1 MLNSQIDFSFFEK
14 TELKLIFRKL
24 NREAKFRYSIF
35 LQILTIALLV
45 TSFSSLAL
53 LFHVLILNQKNFISI
68 NLLLFSLNSHLLI
81 YYLLLNLKTL
91 QYSFLRH
98 YLDSAQYKKSK
109 EIVLLNSPAFMLLT
123 KNRRL
128 NPIASGI
135 ISNTTQ
141 QELSVVETLISDQ
154 YRGTVRQLLDIA
166 QKV

>member
-1 MLNSQIDFSFFEK
+1 MLNSQLDFTFFEK
-14 TELKLIFRKL
+14 SELKLIFRKL

-45 TSFSSLAL
+45 TGFAWLAL
-53 LFHVLILNQKNFISI
+53 FFQLIILNQENFFSI
-68 NLLLFSLNSHLLI
+68 NLLLFSLTSHLLI
-81 YYLLLNLKTL
+81 YYLLLHLKTL
-91 QYSFLRH
+91 QYRFLRH

-128 NPIASGI
+128 HLIASGI
-135 ISNTTQ
+135 ISKTTQ
-141 QELSVVETLISDQ
+141 QELSVIETLINDQ
-154 YRGTVRQLLDIA
+154 YRGSVRQLLDIA

>member
-1 MLNSQIDFSFFEK
+1 MLNSQLEFSFIEK

-53 LFHVLILNQKNFISI
+53 LFHVLILNQLNFFSI
-68 NLLLFSLNSHLLI
+68 NLLLFSLTSHLLI
-81 YYLLLNLKTL
+81 YHLLLNLKTL
-91 QYSFLRH
+91 QYRFLRQ
-98 YLDSAQYKKSK
+98 YLDSAQYKMSI

-128 NPIASGI
+128 HPIASGI
-135 ISNTTQ
+135 ISKITQ
-141 QELSVVETLISDQ
+141 QELSVIETLIDDQ
-154 YRGTVRQLLDIA
+154 YRGSVRQLLDIA